1 MKHASVGQFLEQ
13 VAQRNPGQPEFLQA
27 VTEVMESLWPFIE
40 KNPRYADYGLL
51 ERLVEPE
58 RVVMFRVC
66 WTNDHG
72 DVQVNRG
79 FRIQHSMAIGPY
91 KGGLRFHPSVNLS
104 VLKFLAFEQTFKN
117 ALTTLPMG
125 GGKGGSDFDPKGKS
139 PAEVMRFCQAF
150 VTELYRHVGPD
161 TDVPAGDIGVGGREV
176 GFMAGMYKKL
186 SNSAASVFTGKGLAF
201 GGSLIRPEATG
212 YGTVYFADEMLKT
225 RGRSFDGM
233 RVSVSGSGNV
243 AQYAVEKA
251 MELGAKVVTVSDSS
265 GTVIDEDGFTPEKLA
280 VLMDVKNH
288 HYGRVNDYAAKIGA
302 KFEAGVRPWHVPV
315 DIALPCATQNE
326 LDENDAKVL
335 IQNGVVCVAEGA
347 NMPST
352 NEAAKA
358 FEAAGVLYAPGK
370 ASNAGGVAT
379 SGLEMSQN
387 AIRLSWPRE
396 EVDARLL
403 QIMKSIHAACLE
415 HGKREDGTV
424 SYIDGANIAG
434 FVKVADAMLAQG
446 VV

>member
-1 MKHASVGQFLEQ
+1 MKYASVHDFLSHVE
-13 VAQRNPGQPEFLQA
+13 QRNPGQPEFLQA
-27 VTEVMESLWPFIE
+27 VTEVMDSLWPFIATHP
-40 KNPRYADYGLL
+40 KYAEQGLL
-51 ERLVEPE
+51 DRLVEPE
-58 RVVMFRVC
+58 RVVMFRVS
-66 WTNDHG
+66 WVNDHG

-79 FRIQHSMAIGPY
+79 YRIQHSMAIGPY

-150 VTELYRHVGPD
+150 VMELFRHVGPD

-186 SNSAASVFTGKGLAF
+186 SNNAASVFTGKGLSF

-225 RGRSFDGM
+225 RGKSFDGL

-251 MELGAKVVTVSDSS
+251 MALGAKVITVSDSS
-265 GTVIDEDGFTPEKLA
+265 GTIVDEDGFTPEKLA
-280 VLMDVKNH
+280 ILMDVKNH
-288 HYGRVNDYAAKIGA
+288 HYGRVSDYAERTGVR
-302 KFEAGVRPWHVPV
+302 FEAGVRPWHVPV

-326 LDENDAKVL
+326 LDENDARTL
-335 IQNGVVCVAEGA
+335 IKNGVLCVAEGA

-352 NEAAKA
+352 IEAAKA

-387 AIRLSWPRE
+387 AMRLSWTRE

-403 QIMKSIHAACLE
+403 QIMQGIHAACVK
-415 HGKREDGTV
+415 HGQRDDGSV

-446 VV
+446 II